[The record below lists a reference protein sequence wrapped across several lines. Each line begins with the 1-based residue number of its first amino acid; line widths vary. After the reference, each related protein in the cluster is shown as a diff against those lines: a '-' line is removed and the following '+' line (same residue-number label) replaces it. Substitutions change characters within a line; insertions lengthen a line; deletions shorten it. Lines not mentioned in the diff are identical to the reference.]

1 MFYRQSSVMNTTF
14 LVSSKKY
21 RILSDH
27 GGVKW
32 RETARGGVG
41 GGEGGRKTA
50 NALEKKKINKNKKLK
65 N

>member
-32 RETARGGVG
+32 RETARGGGG

-50 NALEKKKINKNKKLK
+50 NALEKKKIKKNKKLK

>member
-1 MFYRQSSVMNTTF
+1 MEESSGERQQE
-14 LVSSKKY
+14 
-21 RILSDH
+21 
-27 GGVKW
+27 GGW
-32 RETARGGVG
+32 VG